1 MAENADPRKVWG
13 PPPRPE
19 WVKRLNE
26 EGECM
31 DIRGVVPLDP
41 GSMIDAAIRSV
52 GLSDFGVE
60 DWREPFDVLCKSFDE
75 DADLNLMGRI
85 KHHLKDRH
93 KGLWDRFSVYITQR
107 NEHVKQLESLLLRIA
122 SPVGNRVK
130 GNFGGSA
137 NLYRSLNRTMTA
149 SDADKRASLL
159 GGHAARQRRRRKTAD
174 ARGTIALVGIVEKR
188 LPLMGKYKGKT
199 YRATLRRDGYISYAG
214 NLYDSPSAAAM
225 RIVKRAAN
233 GWHFWQYK
241 ESARKWK
248 QLSELR
254 R

>member
-1 MAENADPRKVWG
+1 MAKKKDRLLLGFLEGISGRVLEEYPQVVAD
-13 PPPRPE
+13 
-19 WVKRLNE
+19 L
-26 EGECM
+26 
-31 DIRGVVPLDP
+31 IRGKAGVYALYKNN
-41 GSMIDAAIRSV
+41 RLYYV
-52 GLSDFGVE
+52 GLAS
-60 DWREPFDVLCKSFDE
+60 
-75 DADLNLMGRI
+75 NLMGRI

-122 SPVGNRVK
+122 TPAGNRVK

-159 GGHAARQRRRRKTAD
+159 GGHAARQRRRRKTTD
-174 ARGTIALVGIVEKR
+174 AKGTLALAGIVERR
-188 LPLMGKYKGKT
+188 LPLMGRYKGKV

-214 NLYDSPSAAAM
+214 KLYKSPSAVAM

-233 GWHFWQYK
+233 GWDFWLFK
-241 ESARKWK
+241 DGVRKWMP
-248 QLSELR
+248 LSELR